1 MAGDEGLFEV
11 APGPARLGGRA
22 PVVKTFRR
30 FEPDQGL
37 LLPPS
42 LADWLPEGHLA
53 RFVAELVDEVLDL
66 GPFYADYTEG
76 RGFPPHDPRL
86 MVRLLVYGYT
96 TGVRSSRAIERRCVD
111 DVGFRFLAAGQV
123 PDFRSIAKFRRRH
136 LGALAGLLLQSL
148 RLAQRMGMVRLGR
161 VALDGVRLRAAAS
174 KHKAMSYDRL
184 VSREE
189 QLEAEIAELEAR
201 IAAML
206 TEAETVDAAEDARLG
221 ADRRDEDLPGEL
233 ARREARLAKVAAA
246 KSSLQA
252 EAADRARAQA
262 ETRERARQARHARP
276 GADPTDGDD
285 HDGGDGGDGGDGDGD
300 GGGGGGGAR
309 PAAVDESGVRA
320 AGQRAA
326 EAARPASRAQRN
338 FTDPDSRIMKN
349 SDGAFIQAY
358 NGQAVVDEDH
368 QIIVA
373 ADVTTCAS
381 DVPSLLPMLDQAADN
396 AGHAPAQALA
406 DAGYCSADN
415 LTALADRRAGGG
427 GTDVLVATGRLPHGR
442 PAPPPDQPLPD
453 PATLKQQMAH
463 RLRTESGRA
472 AYARR
477 KVIVEPVF
485 GQLDTLQN
493 GKRLLLRG
501 QDLARGEWRL
511 LAGCHNFRKLFGRLG
526 TAARLAPTLA

>member
-1 MAGDEGLFEV
+1 MAEDEGLFAVE
-11 APGPARLGGRA
+11 AGAARPAARA

-30 FEPDQGL
+30 FEPDQVL
-37 LLPPS
+37 LMPPS
-42 LADWLPEGHLA
+42 LEDWLPEGHLA

-136 LGALAGLLLQSL
+136 LAALEGLLLQSL

-161 VALDGVRLRAAAS
+161 VALEGVKLRAAAS
-174 KHKAMSYDRL
+174 KHQAMSYDRL

-189 QLEAEIAELEAR
+189 QLETEIAVLEAR

-206 TEAETVDAAEDARLG
+206 AEAETVDAAEDARLG

-233 ARREARLAKVAAA
+233 ARRAARLAKVAAA
-246 KSSLQA
+246 TASLQA
-252 EAADRARAQA
+252 EAAERAQVKA
-262 ETRERARQARHARP
+262 QARERARQATRARR
-276 GADPTDGDD
+276 GEDAAGGDD
-285 HDGGDGGDGGDGDGD
+285 DGAQPGEADS
-300 GGGGGGGAR
+300 
-309 PAAVDESGVRA
+309 PVRA

-326 EAARPASRAQRN
+326 EEAGPEPSAQRN

-349 SDGAFIQAY
+349 SDGAFVQAY

-373 ADVTTCAS
+373 ADVTACAS
-381 DVPSLLPMLDQAADN
+381 DVPSLLPMLDQVAGN

-415 LTALADRRAGGG
+415 LAALAHRQAGGG
-427 GTDVLVATGRLPHGR
+427 RTNVLVATGRLPHGR
-442 PAPPPDQPLPD
+442 PAALPDERLPD

-485 GQLDTLQN
+485 GQLATLQN

-526 TAARLAPTLA
+526 TAGRLATALAGQG

>member
-1 MAGDEGLFEV
+1 ME
-11 APGPARLGGRA
+11 PAAVRPGGRA

-30 FEPDQGL
+30 FEPDQVL

-53 RFVAELVDEVLDL
+53 RFVAELVDEVVDLD
-66 GPFYADYTEG
+66 PFYADDAEG

-86 MVRLLVYGYT
+86 MVRLLIYGYIS
-96 TGVRSSRAIERRCVD
+96 GVRSSRAIERRCVD

-136 LGALAGLLLQSL
+136 LAALAGLLLQSL
-148 RLAQRMGMVRLGR
+148 RLAQRMGMARLGR
-161 VALDGVRLRAAAS
+161 VALDGVKLRAAAS

-184 VSREE
+184 VARQE
-189 QLEAEIAELEAR
+189 QLETEIADLEAR

-206 TEAETVDAAEDARLG
+206 AEAESVDAAEDARLG
-221 ADRRDEDLPGEL
+221 ADRRDEDLPAEL

-246 KSSLQA
+246 MSSLQA
-252 EAADRARAQA
+252 EAADQARVKA
-262 ETRERARQARHARP
+262 EARERARQARSARRD
-276 GADPTDGDD
+276 A
-285 HDGGDGGDGGDGDGD
+285 DGGDDE
-300 GGGGGGGAR
+300 GAQ
-309 PAAVDESGVRA
+309 PGEVDQSRVRA
-320 AGQRAA
+320 VGQQAA
-326 EAARPASRAQRN
+326 EAAAPEPSAQRN

-381 DVPSLLPMLDQAADN
+381 DVGSLLPMLDQAAGN

-415 LTALADRRAGGG
+415 LAALADRQAGGG
-427 GTDVLVATGRLPHGR
+427 CTEVLVATGRLPHGR
-442 PAPPPDQPLPD
+442 PAPPPDELLAD
-453 PATLKQQMAH
+453 TATFKERMAH
-463 RLRTESGRA
+463 RLRTDPGRA

-485 GQLDTLQN
+485 GQLATLQS

-511 LAGCHNFRKLFGRLG
+511 LAGCHNFRKPFRGLGSAGRLT
-526 TAARLAPTLA
+526 TALP